1 MQPTNAHSKSLI
13 LTAAQCEAAVGT
25 SDVMEVHASHLTFL
39 TDLCVEFVDPS
50 RVGTRSGQNG
60 CGSVPRLSRRID
72 LHSAAAEPEEA
83 ERRGGNKSHASTCLC
98 GCTSVYVCARL
109 LSGRVATLINSLIS
123 FHPELLPL
131 LLGLWQVTLVSCS
144 ASGK

>member
-1 MQPTNAHSKSLI
+1 M
-13 LTAAQCEAAVGT
+13 GT

-83 ERRGGNKSHASTCLC
+83 ERRGAGEINHTPLPVCVAAHLFMCVRAC
-98 GCTSVYVCARL
+98 GAGGLRL
-109 LSGRVATLINSLIS
+109 
-123 FHPELLPL
+123 
-131 LLGLWQVTLVSCS
+131 
-144 ASGK
+144 